1 MLFCGWGR
9 LGVPAFLGRLRVGI
23 GVEVEVKLGVLCGC
37 AFLGGDEVIVEF
49 GEIGEVVDDDFPVVV
64 ELRAGVVVEPENLEM
79 GEFDEMAY
87 FAEIGDGVLAEVEL
101 LRGEG
106 GT

>member
-1 MLFCGWGR
+1 MGRGR
-9 LGVPAFLGRLRVGI
+9 LGVPAFVGRFGVGVV
-23 GVEVEVKLGVLCGC
+23 VEVEVELGVLGGG

-49 GEIGEVVDDDFPVVV
+49 GKIGEVVDDDFPVVV
-64 ELRAGVVVEPENLEM
+64 ELGAGVVVEPENLEM
-79 GEFDEMAY
+79 GEFGEVAY